1 MGVDIGAQRRFWRD
15 EQERKPG
22 SCAPEGEEERAD
34 AFELNAASCAVL
46 RCAYLCVH
54 AVIIPGSGI
63 SDSGVRARSAFDR
76 GLGNGGGGVR
86 QRKGVASGATPYA
99 IAGCPHARG
108 LGKRRGKG
116 ERPRVCWRRPA

>member
-22 SCAPEGEEERAD
+22 SCAPEGEDERAD

-46 RCAYLCVH
+46 RCVCLRVR

-63 SDSGVRARSAFDR
+63 SDSGVRARSALDR
-76 GLGNGGGGVR
+76 GLGNGGGGMWV
-86 QRKGVASGATPYA
+86 K
-99 IAGCPHARG
+99 
-108 LGKRRGKG
+108 KRRRLGSDAVCDCGVSACKRPWKEEGGG